1 MSYNRNMKWLNDRRI
16 VYRRDPITDVPTY
29 TTDTYSYYANGTYQ
43 SYNLFNSKSKITTYK
58 SLKWHYLVLYYLNMD
73 NIINS
78 DFVTVARFIAKK
90 ENGFVT
96 FFIKNKILEEIIGDV
111 LMQGGEP
118 PVNRKRKIIFKD
130 YSGLSFSEKM
140 TIVGKLS
147 GRQKL
152 DATDIY
158 EFSKEY
164 KNPKYERD
172 VWYIQY
178 YLPLIGTLNI
188 VDSLGVFEVNDF
200 FNNIILFFIND
211 GIHWFIL
218 KTLFFMFC
226 FIWFRATFPR
236 YRYDQI
242 MRLGWK
248 ILIPLTLVWIFVEMI
263 FIYYKIGPWF
273 N

>member
-29 TTDTYSYYANGTYQ
+29 TTNTYSYYANGTYQ

-78 DFVTVARFIAKK
+78 DFVTLAKFIAKK

-158 EFSKEY
+158 ESMVALHDMGEKITNSKLA
-164 KNPKYERD
+164 RLLGCS
-172 VWYIQY
+172 VRTIQRHSCVN
-178 YLPLIGTLNI
+178 LKREKQQLNEEI
-188 VDSLGVFEVNDF
+188 
-200 FNNIILFFIND
+200 
-211 GIHWFIL
+211 
-218 KTLFFMFC
+218 
-226 FIWFRATFPR
+226 
-236 YRYDQI
+236 
-242 MRLGWK
+242 
-248 ILIPLTLVWIFVEMI
+248 
-263 FIYYKIGPWF
+263 
-273 N
+273 